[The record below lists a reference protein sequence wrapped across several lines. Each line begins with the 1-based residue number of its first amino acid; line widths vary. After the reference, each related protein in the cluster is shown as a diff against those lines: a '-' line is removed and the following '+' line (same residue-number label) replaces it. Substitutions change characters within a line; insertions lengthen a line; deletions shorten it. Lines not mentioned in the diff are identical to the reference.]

1 MKLSIIIPV
10 FNATEELKS
19 TLISVINGTDNLY
32 ELIVVDDHSDE
43 KTQEFI
49 DGLRIE
55 DSLNCRLIK
64 TRNPKHSWT
73 NTSWNIGVSL
83 ASGDYIAVLN
93 SDIRVSI
100 HWDTHL
106 IKLLNKYTVA
116 CPYELVKGEFVKLDP
131 TIQKI
136 DPKMI
141 KGSCFMFKGK
151 DKWLFPI
158 PKQLVHWYGDR
169 YLADKANKKD
179 GVGFTKNATIIHH
192 TTSSGRLIKPIKYLR
207 RVLKDAIAYEKLTG
221 KNESLIKNG
230 LKTQIA
236 NARER

>member
-10 FNATEELKS
+10 FNATEEFKS

-73 NTSWNIGVSL
+73 NASWNVGVSL

-141 KGSCFMFKGK
+141 KGSCFMFK
-151 DKWLFPI
+151 DKNLFPI

-169 YLADKANKKD
+169 YLADLANQKS

-192 TTSSGRLIKPIKYLR
+192 TTSSGRLIKPVKYLK
-207 RVLKDAIAYEKLTG
+207 RVLKDVIAYEKLTS
-221 KNESLIKNG
+221 KDESLIKNE
-230 LKTQIA
+230 LKKQL
-236 NARER
+236 NYAR